1 MKRTVLPLLVLG
13 FLAGGLPAQASPP
26 PADNPHF
33 CWPLDIQSGP
43 FEVPAPAAK
52 PQADL
57 NVGEPRTVRMIYFL
71 PNDGVFRQEQVDAL
85 KATIGKVQS
94 FFVDQMEAHGHGK
107 RTLRIETDAE
117 GEPLVHRVVGQHP
130 DSHYLEDTQ
139 VAYREIEQFFDLNEN
154 VYMIL
159 ADLSTSTI
167 GLGNGRTVAGIGW
180 GYKKGGQALV
190 SPPVYFQLIAHE
202 LGHAFGLDHDFRDR
216 AYIMSYGPGQG
227 QLSACAAEFLAV
239 HPYFNPDSPLEI
251 DWEGAPTVEL
261 VSPRTFGADA
271 TSVPVRVNVSDS
283 DGVRHVTMVQTSV
296 WGRAGEILGCRGL
309 DGQSHA
315 AVEFEYDGS
324 QPSRPSL
331 RLFDRAIHQILVRA
345 VDAGGNWGWKTLQLL
360 DTSHLIAALADQAF
374 KVETVSFWELYR

>member
-1 MKRTVLPLLVLG
+1 MRAPGFSHLP
-13 FLAGGLPAQASPP
+13 
-26 PADNPHF
+26 
-33 CWPLDIQSGP
+33 GP
-43 FEVPAPAAK
+43 
-52 PQADL
+52 
-57 NVGEPRTVRMIYFL
+57 
-71 PNDGVFRQEQVDAL
+71 
-85 KATIGKVQS
+85 
-94 FFVDQMEAHGHGK
+94 
-107 RTLRIETDAE
+107 
-117 GEPLVHRVVGQHP
+117 PLVTLVCN
-130 DSHYLEDTQ
+130 SH
-139 VAYREIEQFFDLNEN
+139 
-154 VYMIL
+154 
-159 ADLSTSTI
+159 
-167 GLGNGRTVAGIGW
+167 
-180 GYKKGGQALV
+180 
-190 SPPVYFQLIAHE
+190 
-202 LGHAFGLDHDFRDR
+202 
-216 AYIMSYGPGQG
+216 
-227 QLSACAAEFLAV
+227 
-239 HPYFNPDSPLEI
+239 FNPDSPLEI

-345 VDAGGNWGWKTLQLL
+345 VDAGGNWGWKTFQLL